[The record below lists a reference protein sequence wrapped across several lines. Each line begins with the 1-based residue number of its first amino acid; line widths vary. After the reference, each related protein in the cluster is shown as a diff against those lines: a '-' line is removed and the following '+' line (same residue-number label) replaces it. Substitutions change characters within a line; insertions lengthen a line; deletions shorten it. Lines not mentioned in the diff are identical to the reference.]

1 MKQETIEQ
9 EAIKYAKEQGD
20 FGVGLFHAVKY
31 FVYGAHWR
39 ISSVWHNIDNKLPE
53 CGKHVVN
60 EDWFDFIAKDE
71 KDLKR
76 IIKKYPF
83 KLWAYISDLL
93 SGRKE
98 EAK

>member
-39 ISSVWHNIDNKLPE
+39 INSVWHDASEEPRIGEHIIAIDE
-53 CGKHVVN
+53 SG
-60 EDWFDFIAKDE
+60 FIAE
-71 KDLKR
+71 ECYYGR
-76 IIKKYPF
+76 MYGTR
-83 KLWAYISDLL
+83 WAYIDDLL
-93 SGRKE
+93 PERKE

>member
-39 ISSVWHNIDNKLPE
+39 INSVWHDASEEPRIGEHIIAIDESGFIAEECYYGRMYGTRWAYVADLLPE
-53 CGKHVVN
+53 
-60 EDWFDFIAKDE
+60 
-71 KDLKR
+71 
-76 IIKKYPF
+76 
-83 KLWAYISDLL
+83 
-93 SGRKE
+93 RKE

>member
-39 ISSVWHNIDNKLPE
+39 INSVWHDASEEPRIGEHIIAIDE
-53 CGKHVVN
+53 SG
-60 EDWFDFIAKDE
+60 FIAE
-71 KDLKR
+71 ECYYGR
-76 IIKKYPF
+76 MYGTR
-83 KLWAYISDLL
+83 WAYIDDLL
-93 SGRKE
+93 PERKE
-98 EAK
+98 ETK